1 MLGEITR
8 EMRVEMHAELQ
19 AAMSRVRSE
28 LARLRVF
35 RSAAAAKRGPETEL
49 N

>member
-1 MLGEITR
+1 
-8 EMRVEMHAELQ
+8 MRVEMHAELS

-28 LARLRVF
+28 LARLRAF
-35 RSAAAAKRGPETEL
+35 KSAADATRDPETEM